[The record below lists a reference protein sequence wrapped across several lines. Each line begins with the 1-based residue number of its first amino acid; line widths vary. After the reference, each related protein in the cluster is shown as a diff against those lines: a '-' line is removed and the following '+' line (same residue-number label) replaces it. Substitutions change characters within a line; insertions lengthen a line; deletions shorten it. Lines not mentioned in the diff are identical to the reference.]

1 MTWNV
6 STYTAVGLLQTAAV
20 AVFMFVYV
28 GCTFAANQRL
38 EPNPNMRFVTF
49 ERLARFLRDKTCAI
63 CNFSFISNIGNRFNI
78 RLVGIFCFPTLCNFC
93 I

>member
-1 MTWNV
+1 MCMTWNV

-49 ERLARFLRDKTCAI
+49 ERLARFLRTKHVQYVI
-63 CNFSFISNIGNRFNI
+63 F
-78 RLVGIFCFPTLCNFC
+78 RLLVILGTVSTYDW
-93 I
+93 